1 MKRSQ
6 KRVRAL
12 RGFLIG
18 IAAIIALNLLAQY
31 FVVRIDLTE
40 DKRYSI
46 APQTQELLKELE
58 APVFIQVYLHGD
70 DLPADFRRLRRSIEE
85 LLEEFR
91 VYGGSNIQYRFIDP
105 QSVEPAEARDSLI
118 QYLAT
123 HGVAPTNVFVKE
135 EGKRVEK
142 LLFPGAILSYGN
154 KYTSI
159 SLLQGDQR
167 AALANPQEI
176 INHSIE
182 NMEYEFASAI
192 YQLTLKEK
200 KKIAYVYGH
209 RELSP
214 PEVDDLNQSL
224 SRFFKIYG
232 IRLPEASLDT
242 LDAIIIAKP
251 QTAFTEEEKYQIDQ
265 YVMKGGNVLFFL
277 DAVEVREDSINTP
290 EGAVSIGYDHQLI
303 DLLFRYGIRYNYEL
317 IEDLNCGVLGL
328 IIGEMAGKP
337 QMEFLPWR
345 YYPIFYN
352 FFPHPVTKN
361 LNAVLGRYVCTL
373 DTVKAEG
380 VKKVP
385 LIASSPKTKILDI
398 PFVIHYNEARLDPDP
413 ELFNDGARTVAY
425 LLEGRFRSLYQNRIL
440 PTDPRAKTFVSE
452 SVKPARLFVCAD
464 GDFIRNEVNW
474 QKKQV
479 LPLGYDRNTGI
490 TFDNKRFV
498 VNLLHYMLD
507 DKQLILA
514 RNKEVRL
521 RYLDKDR
528 IQEERTF
535 WQAFNLYMPLLLTL
549 LLGVTYHLL
558 RYWRFGR
565 KPASLSS

>member
-6 KRVRAL
+6 KRMHAL

-18 IAAIIALNLLAQY
+18 VAAIIALNLLAQY
-31 FVVRIDLTE
+31 FVIRIDLTE

-46 APQTQELLKELE
+46 APQTQELLRGLE
-58 APVFIQVYLHGD
+58 GPVFIQVYLHGD
-70 DLPADFRRLRRSIEE
+70 DLPADFRRLRRSMEE

-105 QSVEPAEARDSLI
+105 QSIEPAEARDSLI
-118 QYLAT
+118 QYLAM
-123 HGVAPTNVFVKE
+123 HGVSPTNVFVKE

-182 NMEYEFASAI
+182 NMEYELASAI
-192 YQLTLKEK
+192 YQLTLKKK

-209 RELSP
+209 KELTP

-224 SRFFKIYG
+224 SRFFQIYG
-232 IRLPEASLDT
+232 IRLSEVSLDT
-242 LDAIIIAKP
+242 LDALIIAKP
-251 QTAFTEEEKYQIDQ
+251 QTAFSEEEKYKIDQ

-290 EGAVSIGYDHQLI
+290 EGAVSIGYDHRLI

-361 LNAVLGRYVCTL
+361 LNAVFGRYVCTL
-373 DTVKAEG
+373 DTVKADG
-380 VKKVP
+380 VKKIP
-385 LIASSPKTKILDI
+385 LIASSPKTKVLDI

-440 PTDPRAKTFVSE
+440 PSDPRAQTFLAE
-452 SVKPARLFVCAD
+452 SVKPTRIFICAD

-507 DKQLILA
+507 DNQLILA

-528 IQEERTF
+528 VQQERTF
-535 WQAFNLYMPLLLTL
+535 WQAFNLYMPLLITL
-549 LLGVTYHLL
+549 MLGGVYHLV

-565 KPASLSS
+565 LTK

>member
-1 MKRSQ
+1 M
-6 KRVRAL
+6 RAL
-12 RGFLIG
+12 RTFFIG
-18 IAAIIALNLLAQY
+18 IAAIVALNLLAQY
-31 FVVRIDLTE
+31 FVIRIDLTE

-46 APQTQELLKELE
+46 APQTQQLLKELE
-58 APVFIQVYLHGD
+58 GPVFIQVYLHGD

-118 QYLAT
+118 QYLAA
-123 HGVAPTNVFVKE
+123 HGVLPTNVFVRE

-142 LLFPGAILSYGN
+142 LLFPGAIVSYGN
-154 KYTSI
+154 KYTSL

-167 AALANPQEI
+167 ATLARPQEI

-192 YQLTLKEK
+192 YQLTLKKK
-200 KKIAYVYGH
+200 KKIAYIYGH
-209 RELSP
+209 RELTP

-224 SRFFKIYG
+224 SRFFQIYG
-232 IRLPEASLDT
+232 IRLQEVSLDT
-242 LDAIIIAKP
+242 LDALIIAKP
-251 QTAFTEEEKYQIDQ
+251 QTAFSEEEKYLIDQ
-265 YVMKGGNVLFFL
+265 YVMKGGSVLFFL

-290 EGAVSIGYDHQLI
+290 QGAVSLAYDHQLI

-328 IIGEMAGKP
+328 IIGQMAGKP

-345 YYPIFYN
+345 YYPVFYN

-361 LNAVLGRYVCTL
+361 LNAILGRYVCTL

-385 LIASSPKTKILDI
+385 LIASSPKTKVLDI

-413 ELFNDGARTVAY
+413 DLFNDGARTVAY

-440 PTDPRAKTFVSE
+440 PSDPRAKTFIAE
-452 SVKPARLFVCAD
+452 SQKPTRIFVCAD
-464 GDFIRNEVNW
+464 GDLIRNEVNW

-479 LPLGYDRNTGI
+479 LPLGYDRNTGV

-521 RYLDKDR
+521 RYLNKDR
-528 IQEERTF
+528 VQEERTF

-549 LLGVTYHLL
+549 MLGVTYHLA

-565 KPASLSS
+565 QPKA

>member
-6 KRVRAL
+6 KRMRAL
-12 RGFLIG
+12 RTFFIG
-18 IAAIIALNLLAQY
+18 IAAIVALNLLAQY
-31 FVVRIDLTE
+31 FVIRIDLTE

-46 APQTQELLKELE
+46 APQTQQLLKELE
-58 APVFIQVYLHGD
+58 GPVFIQVYLHGD

-118 QYLAT
+118 QYLAA
-123 HGVAPTNVFVKE
+123 HGVLPTNVFVRE

-142 LLFPGAILSYGN
+142 LLFPGAIVSYGN
-154 KYTSI
+154 KYTSL

-167 AALANPQEI
+167 ATLARPQEI

-192 YQLTLKEK
+192 YQLTLKKK
-200 KKIAYVYGH
+200 KKIAYIYGH
-209 RELSP
+209 RELTP

-224 SRFFKIYG
+224 SRFFQIYG
-232 IRLPEASLDT
+232 IRLQEVSLDT
-242 LDAIIIAKP
+242 LDALIIAKP
-251 QTAFTEEEKYQIDQ
+251 QTAFSEEEKYLIDQ
-265 YVMKGGNVLFFL
+265 YVMKGGSVLFFL

-290 EGAVSIGYDHQLI
+290 QGAVSLAYDHQLI

-328 IIGEMAGKP
+328 IIGQMAGKP

-345 YYPIFYN
+345 YYPVFYN

-361 LNAVLGRYVCTL
+361 LNAILGRYVCTL

-385 LIASSPKTKILDI
+385 LIASSPKTKVLDI

-413 ELFNDGARTVAY
+413 DLFNDGARTVAY

-440 PTDPRAKTFVSE
+440 PSDPRAKTFIAE
-452 SVKPARLFVCAD
+452 SQKPTRIFVCAD
-464 GDFIRNEVNW
+464 GDLIRNEVNW

-479 LPLGYDRNTGI
+479 LPLGYDRNTGV

-521 RYLDKDR
+521 RYLNKDR
-528 IQEERTF
+528 VQEERTF

-549 LLGVTYHLL
+549 MLGVTYHLA

-565 KPASLSS
+565 QPKA

>member
-6 KRVRAL
+6 KRMRAL
-12 RGFLIG
+12 RTFFIG
-18 IAAIIALNLLAQY
+18 IAAIVALNLLAQY
-31 FVVRIDLTE
+31 FVIRIDLTE

-46 APQTQELLKELE
+46 APQTQQLLKELE
-58 APVFIQVYLHGD
+58 GPVFIQVYLHGD

-118 QYLAT
+118 QYLAA
-123 HGVAPTNVFVKE
+123 HGVLPTNVFVRE

-142 LLFPGAILSYGN
+142 LLFPGAIVSYGN
-154 KYTSI
+154 KYTSL

-167 AALANPQEI
+167 ATLARPQEI

-192 YQLTLKEK
+192 YQLTLKKK
-200 KKIAYVYGH
+200 KKIAYIYGH
-209 RELSP
+209 RELTP

-224 SRFFKIYG
+224 SRFFQIYG
-232 IRLPEASLDT
+232 IRLQEVSLDT
-242 LDAIIIAKP
+242 LDALIIAKP
-251 QTAFTEEEKYQIDQ
+251 QTAFSEEEKYLIDQ
-265 YVMKGGNVLFFL
+265 YVMKGGSVLFFL

-290 EGAVSIGYDHQLI
+290 QGAVSLAYDHQLI

-328 IIGEMAGKP
+328 IIGQMAGKP

-345 YYPIFYN
+345 YYPVFYN

-361 LNAVLGRYVCTL
+361 LNAILGRYVCTL

-385 LIASSPKTKILDI
+385 LIASSPKTKVLDI
-398 PFVIHYNEARLDPDP
+398 PFIIHYNEARLDPDP
-413 ELFNDGARTVAY
+413 DLFNDGARTVAY
-425 LLEGRFRSLYQNRIL
+425 LLEGRFRSLYQNRML
-440 PTDPRAKTFVSE
+440 PSDPRAKTFIAE
-452 SVKPARLFVCAD
+452 SQKPTRIFVCAD
-464 GDFIRNEVNW
+464 GDLIRNEVNW

-521 RYLDKDR
+521 RYLNKDR
-528 IQEERTF
+528 VQEERTF

-549 LLGVTYHLL
+549 MLGVTYHLA

-565 KPASLSS
+565 QPKA

>member
-1 MKRSQ
+1 M
-6 KRVRAL
+6 RAL
-12 RGFLIG
+12 RTFFIG
-18 IAAIIALNLLAQY
+18 IAAIVALNLLAQY
-31 FVVRIDLTE
+31 FVIRIDLTE

-46 APQTQELLKELE
+46 APQTQQLLKELE
-58 APVFIQVYLHGD
+58 GPVFIQVYLHGD

-118 QYLAT
+118 QYLAA
-123 HGVAPTNVFVKE
+123 HGVLPTNVFVRE

-142 LLFPGAILSYGN
+142 LLFPGAIVSYGN
-154 KYTSI
+154 KYTSL

-167 AALANPQEI
+167 ATLARPQEI

-192 YQLTLKEK
+192 YQLTLKKK
-200 KKIAYVYGH
+200 KKIAYIYGH
-209 RELSP
+209 RELTP

-224 SRFFKIYG
+224 SRFFQIYG
-232 IRLPEASLDT
+232 IRLQEVSLDT
-242 LDAIIIAKP
+242 LDALIIAKP
-251 QTAFTEEEKYQIDQ
+251 QTAFSEEEKYLIDQ
-265 YVMKGGNVLFFL
+265 YVMKGGSVLFFL

-290 EGAVSIGYDHQLI
+290 QGAVSLAYDHQLI

-328 IIGEMAGKP
+328 IIGQMAGKP

-345 YYPIFYN
+345 YYPVFYN

-361 LNAVLGRYVCTL
+361 LNAILGRYVCTL

-385 LIASSPKTKILDI
+385 LIASSPKTKVLDI
-398 PFVIHYNEARLDPDP
+398 PFIIHYNEARLDPDP
-413 ELFNDGARTVAY
+413 DLFNDGARTVAY
-425 LLEGRFRSLYQNRIL
+425 LLEGRFRSLYQNRML
-440 PTDPRAKTFVSE
+440 PSDPRAKTFIAE
-452 SVKPARLFVCAD
+452 SQKPTRIFVCAD
-464 GDFIRNEVNW
+464 GDLIRNEVNW

-521 RYLDKDR
+521 RYLNKDR
-528 IQEERTF
+528 VQEERTF

-549 LLGVTYHLL
+549 MLGVTYHLA

-565 KPASLSS
+565 QPKA

>member
-1 MKRSQ
+1 MH
-6 KRVRAL
+6 AL

-18 IAAIIALNLLAQY
+18 VAAIIVLNLLAQY
-31 FVVRIDLTE
+31 FVIRIDLTE

-46 APQTQELLKELE
+46 APQTQALLRGLE
-58 APVFIQVYLHGD
+58 GPVFIQVYLHGD
-70 DLPADFRRLRRSIEE
+70 DLPADFRRLRRSMEE

-105 QSVEPAEARDSLI
+105 QSIEPAEARDSLI
-118 QYLAT
+118 QYLAM
-123 HGVAPTNVFVKE
+123 HGVSPTNVFVKE

-182 NMEYEFASAI
+182 NMEYELASAI
-192 YQLTLKEK
+192 YQLTLKKK

-209 RELSP
+209 KELTP

-224 SRFFKIYG
+224 SRFFQIYG
-232 IRLPEASLDT
+232 IRLSEVSLDT
-242 LDAIIIAKP
+242 LDALIIAKP
-251 QTAFTEEEKYQIDQ
+251 QTAFSEEEKYKIDQ

-290 EGAVSIGYDHQLI
+290 EGAVSIGYDHRLI

-361 LNAVLGRYVCTL
+361 LNAVIGRYVCTL
-373 DTVKAEG
+373 DTVKADG
-380 VKKVP
+380 VKKIP
-385 LIASSPKTKILDI
+385 LIASSPKTKVLDI

-440 PTDPRAKTFVSE
+440 PSDPRAKTFLAE
-452 SVKPARLFVCAD
+452 SVKPTRIFICAD

-507 DKQLILA
+507 DNQLILA

-528 IQEERTF
+528 VQQERTF
-535 WQAFNLYMPLLLTL
+535 WQAFNLYMPLLITL
-549 LLGVTYHLL
+549 MLGGVYHLV

-565 KPASLSS
+565 LTK

>member
-6 KRVRAL
+6 KRMRAL
-12 RGFLIG
+12 RTFFIG
-18 IAAIIALNLLAQY
+18 IAAIVALNLLAQY
-31 FVVRIDLTE
+31 FVIRIDLTE

-46 APQTQELLKELE
+46 APQTQQLLKELE
-58 APVFIQVYLHGD
+58 GPVFIQVYLHGD

-118 QYLAT
+118 QYLAA
-123 HGVAPTNVFVKE
+123 HGVLPTNVFVRE

-142 LLFPGAILSYGN
+142 LLFPGAIVSYGN
-154 KYTSI
+154 KYTSL

-167 AALANPQEI
+167 ATLARPQEI

-192 YQLTLKEK
+192 YQLTLKKK

-209 RELSP
+209 RELTP

-224 SRFFKIYG
+224 SRFFQIYG
-232 IRLPEASLDT
+232 IRLQEVSLDT
-242 LDAIIIAKP
+242 LDALIIAKP
-251 QTAFTEEEKYQIDQ
+251 QTAFSEEEKYLIDQ
-265 YVMKGGNVLFFL
+265 YVMKGGSVLFFL

-290 EGAVSIGYDHQLI
+290 QGAVSLAYDHQLI

-328 IIGEMAGKP
+328 IIGQMAGKP

-361 LNAVLGRYVCTL
+361 LNAILGRYVCTL

-385 LIASSPKTKILDI
+385 LIASSPKTKVLDI

-440 PTDPRAKTFVSE
+440 PSDPRAKTFIAE
-452 SVKPARLFVCAD
+452 SQKPTRIFVCAD
-464 GDFIRNEVNW
+464 GDLIRNEVNW

-479 LPLGYDRNTGI
+479 LPLGYDRNTGV

-521 RYLDKDR
+521 RYLNKDR
-528 IQEERTF
+528 VQEERTF
-535 WQAFNLYMPLLLTL
+535 WQAFNLYIPLLLTL
-549 LLGVTYHLL
+549 MLGITYHLA

-565 KPASLSS
+565 QPKA